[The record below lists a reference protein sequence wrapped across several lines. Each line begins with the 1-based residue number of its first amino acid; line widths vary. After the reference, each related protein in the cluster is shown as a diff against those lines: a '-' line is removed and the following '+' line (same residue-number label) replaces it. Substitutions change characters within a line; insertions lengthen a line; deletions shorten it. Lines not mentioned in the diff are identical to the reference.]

1 MDLLQLLSKIN
12 TIAKSNNISQIFV
25 VGGAS
30 RDRIMQ
36 RSENFADIDITTGD
50 QTIYQLGPIL
60 AKSIVNSTHLH
71 FPDGHDRVMVP
82 GLKLDFSSNF
92 IIPGAANFLK
102 ERQLP
107 TDTLHQ
113 EMISRDF
120 TCNSLL
126 MSMDLT
132 TITDPLKVGIKDI
145 ENKILDT
152 CLSPN
157 LTLRYDHKRI
167 IRIVYM
173 GAKLNFTPSERI
185 IEWVKSHRASI
196 TTVSSEYLTKK
207 LLKSI
212 KYSLPKTVEL
222 LDLLQLWEYI
232 PAVPE
237 LIPYLAQ
244 RL

>member
-1 MDLLQLLSKIN
+1 MDLLQLLNQID
-12 TIAKSNNISQIFV
+12 TIAQSNGISQLSIC
-25 VGGAS
+25 GGAS
-30 RDRIMQ
+30 RDRVMQ
-36 RSENFADIDITTGD
+36 RPENFADIDLTTGD
-50 QTIYQLGPIL
+50 KTIHQLGAIL
-60 AKSIVNSTHLH
+60 SKSIANSTHLH

-92 IIPGAANFLK
+92 IIPGADNFLK
-102 ERQLP
+102 ERNLP

-132 TITDPLKVGIKDI
+132 KITDPLQIGIKDI
-145 ENKILDT
+145 QNKIIDT

-167 IRIVYM
+167 IRIIYM
-173 GAKLNFTPSERI
+173 GAKLDFNPSERI
-185 IEWVKSHRASI
+185 VEWVKQHRASI
-196 TTVSSEYLTKK
+196 TSVSSEYLSKK
-207 LLKSI
+207 LLKAI

-232 PAVPE
+232 PAIPE
-237 LIPYLAQ
+237 LIPYLSQ